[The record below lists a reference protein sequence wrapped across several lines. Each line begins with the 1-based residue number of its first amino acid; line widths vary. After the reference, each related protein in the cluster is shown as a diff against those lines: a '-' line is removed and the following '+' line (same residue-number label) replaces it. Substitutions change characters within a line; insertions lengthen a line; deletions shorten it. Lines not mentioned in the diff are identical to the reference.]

1 MLISS
6 PQCRSGYIPVSRLQG
21 NSKHRLNLP
30 EEILEINDNTFLEKQ
45 HEDIVRK
52 QEEAQV
58 KERLI
63 EDNVEMIK
71 DVRATRRDEET
82 DGKVATFLQEK
93 GLSENLV
100 KTLINTGLTNEHVR
114 LLKNLNLSDDDI
126 DNLQDLWQA
135 KIEVDKSS
143 DSLKSTS
150 DSSLSNC
157 HAQLPPNIYLK
168 KAVSKPL
175 IQALCEI
182 VAKKPADP
190 VEYLGHWL
198 LHYKICEERAVQQK
212 QKERKLELSIS
223 MEKLQL
229 KKVDD
234 EEGLFIE
241 RKDEEDLFIERKNE
255 EEYGEDRNYID
266 Y

>member
-168 KAVSKPL
+168 KA
-175 IQALCEI
+175 
-182 VAKKPADP
+182 
-190 VEYLGHWL
+190 
-198 LHYKICEERAVQQK
+198 ICEERAVQQK